1 MLYTNIK
8 LYGNEYIDNDI
19 KYSYFDLSLYKSEI
33 LINTWK
39 NIVFNKTHNN
49 NNNNN
54 NNNNKT
60 RNNIKIKRY
69 ENILWRTWFMK
80 QNNKHKIKFNTNINY
95 INVLKGPI
103 LILDSI

>member
-39 NIVFNKTHNN
+39 NIVFNKTH
-49 NNNNN
+49 
-54 NNNNKT
+54 NKT